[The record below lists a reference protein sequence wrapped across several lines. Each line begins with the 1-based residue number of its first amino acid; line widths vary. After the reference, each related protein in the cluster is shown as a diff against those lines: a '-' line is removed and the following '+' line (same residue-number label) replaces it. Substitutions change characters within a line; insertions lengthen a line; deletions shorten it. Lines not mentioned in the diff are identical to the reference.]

1 LQPPGDTDDVPAATL
16 TSAADIDWA
25 ALTPRA
31 VRLSESVAARIEA
44 MIVTGRLAAGRRL
57 PAERELAERL
67 GVSRGLAREAIQ
79 ELQLKGLVVR
89 RPGSGT
95 HVCAPHRSGF
105 SRAIGGYLS
114 EAEREVAEVL
124 DFREALEPPIAA
136 RAAER
141 ASDTDIAALQQV
153 SDLLETE
160 TDPTRAAALD
170 AQFHL
175 TIARATHNSV
185 LVKLVETSM
194 EALNQTRRQ
203 NLQTKE
209 RRRLSRTAHSKI
221 LAAIQAR
228 DGDAAEQ
235 AMLEH
240 IRGVAALVLGA
251 HQTSLNDGHG
261 DG

>member
-1 LQPPGDTDDVPAATL
+1 LRPPDDIEAAPTGTL
-16 TSAADIDWA
+16 NATADIDWS

-44 MIVTGRLAAGRRL
+44 MIVTGRLPAGRRL

-95 HVCAPHRSGF
+95 HVCAPHKSGF
-105 SRAIGGYLS
+105 SRVIGGYLS
-114 EAEREVAEVL
+114 QAEREVTEVL

-141 ASDTDIAALQQV
+141 ASDMDVAALQHV

-175 TIARATHNSV
+175 TIAQATHNSV

-203 NLQTKE
+203 NLQTTE
-209 RRRLSRTAHSKI
+209 RRRLSRTAHRKI
-221 LAAIQAR
+221 LAAIQVR
-228 DGDAAEQ
+228 DGDAAEA

-251 HQTSLNDGHG
+251 RQTSPHDRDG
-261 DG
+261 DV